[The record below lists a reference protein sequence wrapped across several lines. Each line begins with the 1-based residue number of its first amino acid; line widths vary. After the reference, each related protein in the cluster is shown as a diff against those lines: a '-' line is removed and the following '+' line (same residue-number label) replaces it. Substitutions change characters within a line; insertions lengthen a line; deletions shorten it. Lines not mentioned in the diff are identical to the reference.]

1 MPEFFAPSR
10 LCVRIPFSL
19 AVKLM
24 HSKPKLLI
32 VDDHPVFRRGLREII
47 EERRSFEV
55 IGEASDGKTGLD
67 MLTHHRPDIIVLDI
81 DMPRLNG
88 LEMARQLQREKSP
101 IRIVFLTM
109 YKDEDLFNS
118 AMDVG
123 VKAYVLKENAGEE
136 IIGALEKVAK
146 GETFISPSLSRA
158 GDRRRDRVHALLLS
172 KPQID
177 ELTAA
182 ERRILKL
189 IAEDR
194 TSKEIADVLNIS
206 IKTVENHRLSICHK
220 LNLHGSHS
228 LLKFA
233 FDHKSHL

>member
-1 MPEFFAPSR
+1 MQ
-10 LCVRIPFSL
+10 
-19 AVKLM
+19 
-24 HSKPKLLI
+24 SKPKLLI

-47 EERRSFEV
+47 EERRIFEV
-55 IGEASDGKTGLD
+55 VGEASDGKMALNAVEESQ
-67 MLTHHRPDIIVLDI
+67 PDIIVLDI

-88 LEMARQLQREKSP
+88 LEMARVLQREKSP

-123 VKAYVLKENAGEE
+123 VKGYVLKENAGEE
-136 IIGALEKVAK
+136 IIGALQKVAK
-146 GETFISPSLSRA
+146 GESFVSPSLSHA
-158 GDRRRDRVHALLLS
+158 GERRKDRVQALLLS
-172 KPQID
+172 KPQIE

-194 TSKEIADVLNIS
+194 TSKEIADVLQIS

>member
-1 MPEFFAPSR
+1 MHP
-10 LCVRIPFSL
+10 
-19 AVKLM
+19 KL
-24 HSKPKLLI
+24 KLLI

-47 EERRSFEV
+47 EEHRSFEIV
-55 IGEASDGKTGLD
+55 GEASDGRTALD
-67 MLTHHRPDIIVLDI
+67 TMEELRPDIIVLDI

-88 LEMARQLQREKSP
+88 LEMARSLQREKSP
-101 IRIVFLTM
+101 VRIVVLTM

-118 AMDVG
+118 AMDAG

-136 IIGALEKVAK
+136 IINALQRVGR
-146 GETFISPSLSRA
+146 GETFVSLSFSHA
-158 GDRRRDRVHALLLS
+158 GDRRKDRVQALLLS
-172 KPQID
+172 KPQIE

-194 TSKEIADVLNIS
+194 TSKEIADVLQIS
-206 IKTVENHRLSICHK
+206 VKTVENHRLSICHK